1 VNSQG
6 TQLTGAE
13 IHLASIV
20 PYWKGI
26 AAEFRRYR
34 RDLRKTGFDLD
45 LTFLMRTITVIGCD
59 VPQIK
64 KLADK
69 VKQEKIS
76 RADLDRLWT
85 SSRNAINTVT
95 QILNTGLLLDRTKF
109 VPSKNAMVPLV
120 YYAAKSGKRRLD
132 RKAMMKYFLISQLGG
147 HYSGAG
153 ETVLRRDLKYLS
165 EPSVAP
171 TEGLRELLEVAE
183 REAKQEYRGLKITPR
198 QIAGPWSKTAILLLM
213 YISMRKRGATD
224 FGLSDAQDLRE
235 VPSDELQVHHIFPFD
250 FMMHDNKGKIYQ
262 KDHELRPS
270 EYGADQ

>member
-1 VNSQG
+1 
-6 TQLTGAE
+6 
-13 IHLASIV
+13 
-20 PYWKGI
+20 
-26 AAEFRRYR
+26 
-34 RDLRKTGFDLD
+34 
-45 LTFLMRTITVIGCD
+45 
-59 VPQIK
+59 
-64 KLADK
+64 
-69 VKQEKIS
+69 
-76 RADLDRLWT
+76 
-85 SSRNAINTVT
+85 
-95 QILNTGLLLDRTKF
+95 
-109 VPSKNAMVPLV
+109 
-120 YYAAKSGKRRLD
+120 
-132 RKAMMKYFLISQLGG
+132 
-147 HYSGAG
+147 
-153 ETVLRRDLKYLS
+153 
-165 EPSVAP
+165 VAP